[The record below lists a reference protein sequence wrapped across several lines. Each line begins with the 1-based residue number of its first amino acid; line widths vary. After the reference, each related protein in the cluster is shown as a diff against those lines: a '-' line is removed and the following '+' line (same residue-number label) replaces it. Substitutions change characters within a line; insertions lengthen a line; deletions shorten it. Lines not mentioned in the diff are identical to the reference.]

1 MPAKN
6 LTIRAKNKSDLK
18 KKADKAIKEASKK
31 GFVFIKQGYK
41 DSRVKKS
48 KGEYQIDIEVHS

>member
-18 KKADKAIKEASKK
+18 KNVDKAIKEASKK
-31 GFVFIKQGYK
+31 GFIFIKQGYK
-41 DSRVKKS
+41 DSRIKKS
-48 KGEYQIDIEVHS
+48 KGEYEIEIEVHS